1 MRSEVIVI
9 TGASRGIG
17 AATARLAGTKGFS
30 VCINYRDSAA
40 EANALANEIKNGSG
54 QAIVVQADVS
64 REQEVMRLFET
75 TDHKLG
81 RVTAL
86 INNAGF
92 TGPAGR
98 RIADIDIKTLR
109 TVFDTNVIGSILCA
123 REAIRRMSTRHGGHG
138 GHIVNVSSTATRM
151 GSPNDWVDYAASK
164 AAVDVFT
171 QGLAREV
178 AEDGIRVNAVA
189 PGLVDTELHARAGEP
204 DRPSRYLSQIPM
216 KRAATAEEV
225 AQTILW
231 LITDAPAYITGVVL
245 PVSGG
250 R

>member
-1 MRSEVIVI
+1 MIII
-9 TGASRGIG
+9 TGASGGIG
-17 AATARLAGTKGFS
+17 AATARLAGAKGFS
-30 VCINYRDSAA
+30 VCINHRDSAT
-40 EANALANEIKNGSG
+40 EANALADEIEDSGG

-64 REQEVMRLFET
+64 REEEIERLFET
-75 TDHKLG
+75 ADRELG
-81 RVTAL
+81 TLTAL
-86 INNAGF
+86 VNNAGF

-109 TVFDTNVIGSILCA
+109 TVFDTNVIGTILCA
-123 REAIRRMSTRHGGHG
+123 REAIRRMSTRHGGVG
-138 GHIVNVSSTATRM
+138 GHIVNLSSTATRM
-151 GSPNDWVDYAASK
+151 GSPNDWVDYATSK

-216 KRAATAEEV
+216 KRAGTPEEV

-231 LITDAPAYITGVVL
+231 LITDAPAYITGIVL

>member
-1 MRSEVIVI
+1 MII

-17 AATARLAGTKGFS
+17 AATARLAAAGGFA
-30 VCINYRDSAA
+30 VCINHRDSTGEARAVAGNIEAA
-40 EANALANEIKNGSG
+40 GGK
-54 QAIVVQADVS
+54 AIVVQADIT
-64 REQEVMRLFET
+64 REQDVIQLFET
-75 TDHKLG
+75 ADRELG
-81 RVTAL
+81 VVTAL
-86 INNAGF
+86 VNNAGF

-98 RIADIDIKTLR
+98 RIEDIDVETLH
-109 TVFDTNVIGSILCA
+109 TVFATNIIGSILCA
-123 REAIRRMSTRHGGHG
+123 REAIARMSTRKTGRGGS
-138 GHIVNVSSTATRM
+138 IVNLSSTATRL
-151 GSPNDWVDYAASK
+151 GSPNDWIDYAASK

-204 DRPSRYLSQIPM
+204 ERPVRYLSQIPM
-216 KRAATAEEV
+216 KRAATAQEV

-231 LITDAPAYITGVVL
+231 LITDAPGYITGAVL